1 MAFPDSRRPV
11 EDITKAP
18 SVSAI
23 SFQGFEFQEPA
34 FLHAGPALFRI
45 DGEPIRGRE
54 YVVEAFVYNDEA
66 IATARFAAVDQNGSL
81 LEPLAMGRKPGPL
94 GSWRFVGSMTVPTH
108 PFRIVLEGEG
118 IDGRPFTRAHRRLFR
133 PADRET
139 SRPGPPEGLPE
150 SEAALLRQM
159 VDEAGPRLIAELQAD
174 LVRTPSGAIAM
185 PRMQVSN
192 VRYAPL
198 RSPEGRP
205 MGVRLEYDVRFSER
219 GQYNPEV
226 RVDPRYTPREWQGL
240 SRMQVLRGEITPRP
254 REAHPPYDHIVLGD
268 LRSSPLQAGAHYTYE
283 AGVVYHFVADMVP
296 DYAVHNLE
304 ETRACIHYQKFRYA
318 PGRQQAFSAL
328 LASDGPAEYGVSIGG
343 TAFTGVIRSFYGDGT
358 FHRSFVDE
366 GAQDCGAQPTR
377 RF

>member
-1 MAFPDSRRPV
+1 VVPDWPRAVDDTTS
-11 EDITKAP
+11 AP

-45 DGEPIRGRE
+45 DGEPVRGRE
-54 YVVEAFVYNDEA
+54 YVVEAVVYNDEA
-66 IATARFAAVDQNGSL
+66 IATARFVAVDQNGAL
-81 LEPLAMGRKPGPL
+81 LEPLAIARKPGPL

-118 IDGRPFTRAHRRLFR
+118 IDGSPFTRAHKRLFR
-133 PADRET
+133 PADSET
-139 SRPGPPEGLPE
+139 SRTGPAAGLSE
-150 SEAALLRQM
+150 SDAALLRQM
-159 VDEAGPRLIAELQAD
+159 VDEAGPRLIAEVQAD
-174 LVRTPSGAIAM
+174 LVRTPSGMIVM

-192 VRYAPL
+192 VRYTPL
-198 RSPEGRP
+198 RSPDGRP
-205 MGVRLEYDVRFSER
+205 VGVRLEYDVRFSER
-219 GQYNPEV
+219 GQYNPDV
-226 RVDPRYTPREWQGL
+226 RVDPRYPPREWQGL
-240 SRMQVLRGEITPRP
+240 SRLQVLRGEITPRP
-254 REAHPPYDHIVLGD
+254 REAHPPYDPILLGE
-268 LRSSPLQAGAHYTYE
+268 LRSTPLEAGAHYTYE
-283 AGVVYHFVADMVP
+283 AGVVYHFTADMVP
-296 DYAVHNLE
+296 DYAVHNLQQ
-304 ETRACIHYQKFRYA
+304 TRACIHYQKFRHA

-328 LASDGPAEYGVSIGG
+328 LASDAPAEYRVSIGR